1 MSKETGGP
9 AFPRSMYSHNGPFN
23 SSTYSDGYG
32 MDLRDYFAAKAM
44 QGAISGLAS
53 SKEMSMLAKNAWERA
68 GKTDYEYITDQAYKY
83 ADAMLEARK

>member
-1 MSKETGGP
+1 MKTTFEQGGP
-9 AFPRSMYSHNGPFN
+9 AFPQAVMNDEGEIYYFH
-23 SSTYSDGYG
+23 DWHG
-32 MDLRDYFAAKAM
+32 MSLRDYFAAKAM